1 MNGPEKEKPTEQI
14 NLIGVG
20 ITILVLVI
28 LAFFIDISSLQSW
41 VERAGVWGPLV
52 FILLKISTIVVAPLS
67 GSPLY
72 PLVGLLFG
80 FWPGILYVAFGDFLG
95 HSMAFSISRI
105 FGKKLVLKLISNK
118 ESGLLV
124 RVVDHISG
132 TKGFLQAC
140 LIFFVVPEVLSYAS

>member
-1 MNGPEKEKPTEQI
+1 MEQYKSFI
-14 NLIGVG
+14 PLA
-20 ITILVLVI
+20 ITILGLIAVAWFVDLGSVKI
-28 LAFFIDISSLQSW
+28 W
-41 VERAGVWGPLV
+41 VESAGVWGPLI
-52 FILLKISTIVVAPLS
+52 FILLKITTIVIAPLS
-67 GSPLY
+67 GAPLY